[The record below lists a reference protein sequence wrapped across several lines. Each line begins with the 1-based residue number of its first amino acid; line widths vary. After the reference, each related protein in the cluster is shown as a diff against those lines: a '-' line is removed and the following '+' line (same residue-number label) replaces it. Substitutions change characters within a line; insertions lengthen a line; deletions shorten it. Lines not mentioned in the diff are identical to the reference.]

1 MGWRFYG
8 RRREIRDLHG
18 FMDGTG
24 GFKAIVLRGQRQI
37 GKTELIR
44 NFFATEQTDDDRP
57 TIICHIGLADGNPSR
72 FHEIMERSVHE
83 TCPEILDGY
92 IALANP
98 VNAFPDLVRHLL
110 SRGCTVVLDEF
121 QRIAEDGNWLP
132 SMFQNVIDRVRS
144 ENYASGQLPRL
155 IVMGSEQQK
164 LMDMFLDPKAPLF
177 ERIKE
182 QIHLRP
188 WTFTDLA
195 EVAKDQGWDTRPDRL
210 LTLWTAF
217 GGLPA
222 HWERFAENPALAD
235 FSLSM
240 DDTAWTDA
248 FLAVEEAFRQMPEG
262 DFATR
267 MEIQL
272 RPVDRL
278 VLAWLAERPGGYRL
292 GDLPEHLHQVLAA
305 QARKEG
311 QEGADGDLAQVA
323 LRHILEARLSGQHLG
338 LVDRRNAV
346 DDRNVQRWYID
357 DNHARFHLDVLE
369 KVHDMVIGSGF
380 PITPEEIADLRR
392 ERMADAEGQGL
403 ETLTF
408 AGLKHLYGIEYP
420 TRPTDPPER
429 RRLTHG
435 AWRQLPRA
443 EVDILL
449 RDDSADRLWG
459 VFAKRPADRHR
470 PAPDCRHVANW
481 LLPLQETA
489 RNEPDRRWN
498 GAMARLRTRPRG
510 LLFVARSFGAKDIAA
525 LERRIG
531 EAILSEPEVKAVSE
545 WSVMDIADML
555 SGRGPRPIR
564 APRPSDRH
572 DDGPEV

>member
-1 MGWRFYG
+1 M
-8 RRREIRDLHG
+8 
-18 FMDGTG
+18 
-24 GFKAIVLRGQRQI
+24 
-37 GKTELIR
+37 
-44 NFFATEQTDDDRP
+44 
-57 TIICHIGLADGNPSR
+57 
-72 FHEIMERSVHE
+72 
-83 TCPEILDGY
+83 
-92 IALANP
+92 
-98 VNAFPDLVRHLL
+98 
-110 SRGCTVVLDEF
+110 
-121 QRIAEDGNWLP
+121 
-132 SMFQNVIDRVRS
+132 
-144 ENYASGQLPRL
+144 
-155 IVMGSEQQK
+155 
-164 LMDMFLDPKAPLF
+164 
-177 ERIKE
+177 
-182 QIHLRP
+182 
-188 WTFTDLA
+188 
-195 EVAKDQGWDTRPDRL
+195 
-210 LTLWTAF
+210 
-217 GGLPA
+217 
-222 HWERFAENPALAD
+222 
-235 FSLSM
+235 
-240 DDTAWTDA
+240 
-248 FLAVEEAFRQMPEG
+248 
-262 DFATR
+262 
-267 MEIQL
+267 
-272 RPVDRL
+272 
-278 VLAWLAERPGGYRL
+278 
-292 GDLPEHLHQVLAA
+292 LAA